1 MWTARITLLV
11 LMTQDC
17 NGDGDVDCQDYAL
30 MHRLGGVGCV
40 KAPGKDF
47 DEFQNDVDTCL
58 EEMGASEQD

>member
-1 MWTARITLLV
+1 
-11 LMTQDC
+11 MTQDC
-17 NGDGDVDCQDYAL
+17 NGDGDVDCHDYAL